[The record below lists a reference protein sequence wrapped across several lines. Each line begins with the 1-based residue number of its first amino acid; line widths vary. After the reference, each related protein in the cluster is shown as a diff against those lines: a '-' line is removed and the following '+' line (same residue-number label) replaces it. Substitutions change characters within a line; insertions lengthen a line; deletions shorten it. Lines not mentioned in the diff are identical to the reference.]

1 MFLQRPN
8 YAMVGRSHASP
19 DGGGFPGDA
28 HRLATIA
35 TDYYD
40 CNGLLRLQR
49 ITTIATG
56 VYDRAVD
63 CFKYGT
69 GLPPQR
75 GIM

>member
-8 YAMVGRSHASP
+8 YAMVARSHASP
-19 DGGGFPGDA
+19 DGRGFPGDA
-28 HRLATIA
+28 HRLAA
-35 TDYYD
+35 DGYD
-40 CNGLLRLQR
+40 SNGLLRFQR
-49 ITTIATG
+49 ITTIPTD

-63 CFKYGT
+63 CFKHGA